1 MDILI
6 RKATQ
11 QDMPQVLDLIK
22 ELATFEK
29 EPDAVIVTVDELI
42 REGFGDS
49 PLFTCFVAETNQQI
63 VGMALCYFRFSTWK
77 GRTVHLEDL
86 IVKEE
91 MRGKGIGE
99 QLYAEVL
106 QFAHKNKVK
115 RLEWAVLN
123 WNTPAITFYERTGAK
138 VLKDWYIA
146 QMDEEGL
153 SKYLE
158 KN

>member
-49 PLFTCFVAETNQQI
+49 PMFTCFVAETNQQI

-115 RLEWAVLN
+115 RVEWAVLN